1 VEAPVG
7 EIQRDDPPEIAG
19 DARPGAAGGGGAGTP
34 PDEPGGLAVPAA
46 GEVEERPQVGGVA
59 RLGLQGPDDAQQH
72 GDEQEVEQPAGAS
85 HLRREAAGSG
95 KEAAL
100 FLQGMN
106 GRERREGGKQAILL
120 AAGCYAACI
129 DRAPGAGAAVTLR
142 RELAEAAA
150 AAVVAE
156 TPKERKGPA

>member
-1 VEAPVG
+1 
-7 EIQRDDPPEIAG
+7 
-19 DARPGAAGGGGAGTP
+19 
-34 PDEPGGLAVPAA
+34 
-46 GEVEERPQVGGVA
+46 
-59 RLGLQGPDDAQQH
+59 
-72 GDEQEVEQPAGAS
+72 
-85 HLRREAAGSG
+85 
-95 KEAAL
+95 
-100 FLQGMN
+100 MN